1 MAKKFGYKKYLK
13 PNKQKKD
20 LSTLKVFICSFVLM
34 LVVFTV
40 LINCYAPEVDVSI
53 GDATEETVEPENNIY
68 LKKYVDDRLL
78 AIQQE
83 DQRADLDVSYGN
95 DTEDIRKPENNMAEA
110 PVEPKEV
117 PEMKPIEL
125 VTSIPEIKIST
136 PAEVLQAAP
145 KPPVPPVVQ
154 TSPINA
160 TYRVYIGHYHTYDQV
175 KIAKDI
181 VNETDPELNAVIK
194 EVSTGYTLQAGV
206 FKSKEA
212 ATNLTNMLLKQ
223 HLPARM
229 VIE

>member
-53 GDATEETVEPENNIY
+53 GNANEETIEPENNIY

-83 DQRADLDVSYGN
+83 DQRADLDVSYGD
-95 DTEDIRKPENNMAEA
+95 DTENIPADKKTAEA
-110 PVEPKEV
+110 PVEPKEA

-136 PAEVLQAAP
+136 PSEVIQTAP
-145 KPPVPPVVQ
+145 KPPTPTTIP
-154 TSPINA
+154 TPTINA
-160 TYRVYIGHYHTYDQV
+160 TYKVYIGHYHTYDQV
-175 KIAKDI
+175 KIARDI

-206 FKSKEA
+206 FKNKEA
-212 ATNLTNMLLKQ
+212 ATNLTNSLLKQ